1 MKTKLLVA
9 AVLFFSFTVAAY
21 AATQYQV
28 GSTPVTTVVSSGKT
42 EKTGDIVFE
51 AVSSNYTVTG
61 TITLTYPVAVSEIA
75 TAAIQ
80 DITVPVGD
88 PGVTAPTIS
97 TVAYVPGSNFKAI
110 TFSITPS
117 ATTPALHYSFRLTG
131 IRVDVAGNPGATPMS
146 ALISSTGNTIVVGQ
160 TNPQVINAQFAGIV
174 SFTGG
179 TAVRINTV
187 TGLIDG
193 ATTVAMTATEG
204 FVNAFGVIV
213 ASDTTQKNP
222 QAIEVRLDKAVPAGI
237 SVAFSP
243 TDATGRWA
251 LVTGFVGPLTSASG
265 AAPRVYYQV
274 VADTNVTAVETFV
287 ITATITANPA
297 LAPYTPTTLNATVS
311 LAPVFDETA
320 PAGIAG
326 AAAVPRYAYV
336 PVGSV
341 PLISFFSPTTTLLV
355 PFAYNNPP
363 SEEFPDQPVYNTG
376 FALSNTTS
384 DPGFTTMGFDT
395 AVEQSG
401 AFTFYLYA
409 SDGTL
414 VTVPS
419 SALADKDILVN
430 GALPTGTSYTVLLSE
445 LLQAAEAPQLFSGY
459 IFVVCNFTN
468 AHGEFFVTDFS
479 TFTHGALMLVI
490 NGDRDVTAESLG
502 N

>member
-9 AVLFFSFTVAAY
+9 AVLFFSFTVAAF
-21 AATQYQV
+21 AATQFQV

-88 PGVTAPTIS
+88 PGATAPTIS
-97 TVAYVPGSNFKAI
+97 SVAYVPGSAFKAI

-174 SFTGG
+174 SFTG
-179 TAVRINTV
+179 TTPVRINTV
-187 TGLIDG
+187 TGDVDG
-193 ATTVAMTATEG
+193 THNVVMTATEG
-204 FVNAFGVIV
+204 FVNAFGVTN
-213 ASDTTQKNP
+213 ASDPTQKNP
-222 QAIEVRLDKAVPAGI
+222 QMIEVRLDKAVPAGI
-237 SVAFSP
+237 SVAFSEF
-243 TDATGRWA
+243 DQSNRWQ
-251 LVTGFVGPLTSASG
+251 LVPGFVGPLVPASG
-265 AAPRVYYQV
+265 AAPRVYYRV
-274 VADTNVTAVETFV
+274 VADTDVTAVETFV
-287 ITATITANPA
+287 ITATVTATA
-297 LAPYTPTTLNATVS
+297 STYTPSTLNATVS

-320 PAGIAG
+320 PAGVPG

-355 PFAYNNPP
+355 PFAFNNPP
-363 SEEFPDQPVYNTG
+363 NTEFPEQPVYNTG

-384 DPGFTTMGFDT
+384 DPGLTATGYT
-395 AVEQSG
+395 SAVEQSG
-401 AFTFYLYA
+401 AFTFYLYN
-409 SDGTL
+409 SDGT
-414 VTVPS
+414 VTTVPS
-419 SALADKDILVN
+419 SDLPDKDILVN
-430 GALPTGTSYTVLLSE
+430 GALPTGTSYTILLSE
-445 LLQAAEAPQLFSGY
+445 VLQAAEADQLFSGY
-459 IFVVCNFTN
+459 IFIIFNFTN
-468 AHGEFFVTDFS
+468 AHGEFFVTDFR
-479 TFTHGALMLVI
+479 
-490 NGDRDVTAESLG
+490 DRKSVV
-502 N
+502 